1 MAPGVAS
8 VVRPTRPSC
17 VSPNLMCGL
26 ITFPLLTNQPLLQI
40 RKPNENKMEEE
51 DLYDHIFEATVEDK
65 GEENLDDLYENIHI
79 PEVAETAISKAKV
92 VEEENVKLKS
102 QTVQLKK
109 QISILSNINLEL
121 KTANTNL
128 QKNLNSLVETSRI
141 EINRKKNE
149 ISEIRKELD
158 SILRNRAAKNLSK
171 RDIEEVLQ
179 RARPKED
186 PFFECRLPV
195 KPPSSLA
202 PTRVQSGIRVLV
214 EEKKDVKAVVDSKTP
229 VAAEVTSR
237 QFVKR
242 RKPLQS
248 EERDRSANQNKENEQ
263 NKFHNQ
269 ESTRRK
275 DDISMISK
283 YFGGKAS
290 NAATK
295 PKLAKL
301 SPKDE
306 QTQTSQG
313 KSQKKESY
321 QETNLSASRERAKDF
336 FGDGDLPASNS
347 MVAAASK
354 NTSNHS
360 TESISK
366 KMASESKLE
375 TKKGDP
381 VKEGVV
387 EYFEQG
393 AVVSE
398 LKVKG
403 ELETAEISR
412 LRDSA
417 NHNGDINVSHSAADP
432 AKTSGNTS
440 RLGGCAKEDKTTTER
455 SEKISIVF
463 TPDQKE
469 DKRIT
474 DGGDR
479 VLVEKSL
486 ANKIDKESHQNQK
499 EVKPA
504 DEEDVISFSIN
515 SEDELDYEAEED
527 TEEEQEAKKVEGR
540 KSFVIPKVDNQAKDL
555 VPQTSDREKK
565 EKVGIPRKISDSK
578 RSNELNTNTRSRHR
592 DRVNK
597 DENRFCPKTEPS
609 SRSRSS
615 QRDRKR
621 SRSRK
626 REETSRKTEKGLRAR
641 EGRGDDSRGSRGG
654 RDEENLRE
662 KKGRRRKELGREQ
675 RSPRRER
682 SVRAGRSRNRDDRCE
697 DRKGMKSD
705 QRKRSLENERNGTSK
720 RSHEPNYKKEK
731 LEELDDDDLLNLRK
745 ELLKQMKAEDLEKLE
760 AGEGNIEDGEI
771 SDSGE
776 EEVDKSPKSASLDPR
791 ARLRRNSSA
800 SKKKDGGSDK
810 ENTKEAQQTE
820 KNGRSFKRISQ
831 DEKEIQ
837 KDTSFKK
844 RGAKNMDDPK
854 KKGLDEDGK
863 KEEVQRKEEI
873 EEVMRP
879 ELLLGFSTED
889 IDHKLIPFKKRQ
901 FKQLQFEEIQLKVH

>member
-17 VSPNLMCGL
+17 VSANLMCGQ
-26 ITFPLLTNQPLLQI
+26 ITFPPLTNQPLLQI

-51 DLYDHIFEATVEDK
+51 DLYDDIFEAAVEDK

-214 EEKKDVKAVVDSKTP
+214 EETKDVKAVVDSKTQ

-248 EERDRSANQNKENEQ
+248 EERDRIANQNKENEE

-269 ESTRRK
+269 QSTRRK

-290 NAATK
+290 NAGTK
-295 PKLAKL
+295 PKVAKL

-321 QETNLSASRERAKDF
+321 QETNQSASRKNAKDV

-432 AKTSGNTS
+432 AGKSGNTS
-440 RLGGCAKEDKTTTER
+440 RLGGCAKEDKTTTDT
-455 SEKISIVF
+455 SEKICIVS

-486 ANKIDKESHQNQK
+486 ANKMDKESHQNQK

-527 TEEEQEAKKVEGR
+527 TEEEQEAKKVEGG

-555 VPQTSDREKK
+555 VPQTSHLEWK
-565 EKVGIPRKISDSK
+565 EKVGISRKISDSK
-578 RSNELNTNTRSRHR
+578 RSNELNTNTGGRHR
-592 DRVNK
+592 DRGNK
-597 DENRFCPKTEPS
+597 DENRLCPKTEPS

-615 QRDRKR
+615 QRGRKR

-626 REETSRKTEKGLRAR
+626 REETSRKTEKGLRDR

-662 KKGRRRKELGREQ
+662 KGRRRKELGREQ
-675 RSPRRER
+675 RSPRGER
-682 SVRAGRSRNRDDRCE
+682 SERAGRSRNRNDRCE
-697 DRKGMKSD
+697 DRKGSD
-705 QRKRSLENERNGTSK
+705 QRKRTLEKERNGTSK
-720 RSHEPNYKKEK
+720 KSHEPNYKKEK

-760 AGEGNIEDGEI
+760 AGEANIEDGEI

-776 EEVDKSPKSASLDPR
+776 EEVDKPPKSATLDPR

-810 ENTKEAQQTE
+810 ENTKEAQQSD

-831 DEKEIQ
+831 DEMEIQ
-837 KDTSFKK
+837 KDTYFKK
-844 RGAKNMDDPK
+844 RGAKTMDDPK

-901 FKQLQFEEIQLKVH
+901 FKQLQFEEIQLKVQ

>member
-17 VSPNLMCGL
+17 VSANLMCGQ
-26 ITFPLLTNQPLLQI
+26 ITFPPLTNQPLLQI

-51 DLYDHIFEATVEDK
+51 DLYDDIFEAAVEDK

-214 EEKKDVKAVVDSKTP
+214 EETKDVKAVVDSKTQ

-248 EERDRSANQNKENEQ
+248 EERDRIANQNKENEE

-269 ESTRRK
+269 QSTRRK

-290 NAATK
+290 NAGTK
-295 PKLAKL
+295 PKVAKL

-321 QETNLSASRERAKDF
+321 QETNQSASRKNAKDV

-440 RLGGCAKEDKTTTER
+440 RLGGCAKEDKTTTDR
-455 SEKISIVF
+455 SEKICIVS

-486 ANKIDKESHQNQK
+486 ANKMDKESHQNQK

-527 TEEEQEAKKVEGR
+527 TEEEQEAKKVEGG

-555 VPQTSDREKK
+555 VPQTSHLEWK
-565 EKVGIPRKISDSK
+565 EKVGISRKISDSK
-578 RSNELNTNTRSRHR
+578 RSNELNTNTGGRHR
-592 DRVNK
+592 DRGNK
-597 DENRFCPKTEPS
+597 DENRLCPKTEPS

-615 QRDRKR
+615 QRGRKR

-626 REETSRKTEKGLRAR
+626 REETSRKTEKGLRDR

-662 KKGRRRKELGREQ
+662 KGRRRKELGREQ
-675 RSPRRER
+675 RSPRGER
-682 SVRAGRSRNRDDRCE
+682 SERAGRSRNRNDRCE
-697 DRKGMKSD
+697 DRKGSD
-705 QRKRSLENERNGTSK
+705 QRKRTLEKERNGTSK
-720 RSHEPNYKKEK
+720 KSHEPNYKKEK

-760 AGEGNIEDGEI
+760 AGEANIEDGEI

-776 EEVDKSPKSASLDPR
+776 EEVDKPPKSASLDPR
-791 ARLRRNSSA
+791 ARLTRNSSA

-810 ENTKEAQQTE
+810 ENTKEAQQSD

-831 DEKEIQ
+831 DEMEIQ
-837 KDTSFKK
+837 KDTYFKK
-844 RGAKNMDDPK
+844 RGAKTMDDPK

-901 FKQLQFEEIQLKVH
+901 FKQLQFEEIQLKVQ